1 MKRLATSP
9 LLVFL
14 LACLCAGSC
23 HTQIKHNVPILS
35 YYELPEK
42 GRNLQ
47 SIINAVYQE
56 GKVPVV
62 YFSASWCGP
71 CQHFRQALHDGKVS
85 RALSNVKLIVIDVD
99 KDYENENFGELYHVN
114 EIPTFIR
121 FSREG
126 GIVNRIT
133 SAAWSTDSPDEI
145 VLAMNGFL
153 K

>member
-23 HTQIKHNVPILS
+23 HTEHRHEVPVLS
-35 YYELPEK
+35 YYELPAQE
-42 GRNLQ
+42 RNLQ
-47 SIINAVYQE
+47 SLLNSAYE
-56 GKVPVV
+56 EKKVPVV

-71 CQHFRQALHDGKVS
+71 CQQFKHALHDRKVAG
-85 RALSNVKLIVIDVD
+85 ALRNVQLIMIDVD
-99 KDYENENFGELYHVN
+99 KDYENENFSELYHVN

-126 GIVNRIT
+126 EIVNRIT

-145 VLAMNGFL
+145 VVAMNGFL

>member
-14 LACLCAGSC
+14 LACICAASC
-23 HTQIKHNVPILS
+23 GADKKQEVELLH
-35 YYELPEK
+35 YYSLPAQE
-42 GRNLQ
+42 RNLQ
-47 SIINAVYQE
+47 SLINSAY
-56 GKVPVV
+56 GKKKVPVV
-62 YFSASWCGP
+62 FFSASWCGP
-71 CQHFRQALHDGKVS
+71 CQQFKHALHDRKVAN
-85 RALSNVKLIVIDVD
+85 ALSNVQLIMIDVD
-99 KDYENENFGELYHVN
+99 QDSENENFSELYHVN

-126 GIVNRIT
+126 DIVNRIT

>member
-23 HTQIKHNVPILS
+23 HTEIRHEVPVIS
-35 YYELPEK
+35 YYDLPDQN
-42 GRNLQ
+42 RSLQ
-47 SIINAVYQE
+47 TLINTAYQE
-56 GKVPVV
+56 EHVPVV
-62 YFSASWCGP
+62 FFSASWCGP
-71 CQHFRQALHDGKVS
+71 CQQFKHALHDRKVAG
-85 RALSNVKLIVIDVD
+85 ALRSVQLILIDVD
-99 KDYENENFGELYHVN
+99 KDYENENISELYHVN

-126 GIVNRIT
+126 EIVNRIT

-145 VLAMNGFL
+145 VVAMNGFL